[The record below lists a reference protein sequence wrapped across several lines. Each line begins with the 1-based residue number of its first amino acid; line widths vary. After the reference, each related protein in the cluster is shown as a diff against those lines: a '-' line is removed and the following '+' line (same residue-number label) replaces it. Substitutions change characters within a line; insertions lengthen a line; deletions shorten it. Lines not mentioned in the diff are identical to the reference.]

1 MWAEKL
7 SASFGSG
14 SQGVDTMSRIGRMPV
29 AIPTGVDVWLGEG
42 NFVEVKGPK
51 GTLTRTLHPR
61 IVLRQE
67 DDHVTVARQ
76 SDAKLDKS
84 LHGLSRTLLDNMI
97 VGVTTGFE
105 KQLEI
110 VWGGFRA
117 QLQDRTLTLQLG
129 HSHPIPYE
137 APEGIEFELNRSIIT
152 VRGINK
158 ELVGQTAANIRAIRK
173 PEPYKGKGIKYTT
186 ETIRRKEGKS

>member
-1 MWAEKL
+1 
-7 SASFGSG
+7 
-14 SQGVDTMSRIGRMPV
+14 MSRIGRMPV
-29 AIPTGVDVWLGEG
+29 AIPAGVDVRLGED

-67 DDHVTVARQ
+67 DDCVAVARQ

-129 HSHPIPYE
+129 HSHPITYE

-158 ELVGQTAANIRAIRK
+158 ELVGQTAADIRAIRK

>member
-1 MWAEKL
+1 
-7 SASFGSG
+7 
-14 SQGVDTMSRIGRMPV
+14 MPV
-29 AIPTGVDVWLGEG
+29 AIPASVDVRLGED
-42 NFVEVKGPK
+42 NFVEIKGPK
-51 GTLTRTLHPR
+51 GVLARTLHPR

-67 DDHVTVARQ
+67 GDKIVVSRQ

-84 LHGLSRTLLDNMI
+84 LHGLSRTLLDNMM

-117 QLQDRTLTLQLG
+117 QLQDRTLALQLG
-129 HSHPIPYE
+129 HSHPITYE
-137 APEGIEFELNRSIIT
+137 APEGIEFELNRSFVT

-186 ETIRRKEGKS
+186 EIIRRKEGKS

>member
-1 MWAEKL
+1 
-7 SASFGSG
+7 
-14 SQGVDTMSRIGRMPV
+14 MSRIGRMPV
-29 AIPTGVDVWLGEG
+29 AIPTGVDIRFGED
-42 NFVEVKGPK
+42 NFVEVKGPR

-67 DDHVTVARQ
+67 DGHVTVSRQ

-129 HSHPIPYE
+129 HSHPITYE
-137 APEGIEFELNRSIIT
+137 TPEGIEFELNRSIIT
-152 VRGINK
+152 IRGINK

>member
-1 MWAEKL
+1 
-7 SASFGSG
+7 
-14 SQGVDTMSRIGRMPV
+14 MSRIGRMPV
-29 AIPTGVDVWLGEG
+29 AIPTGVDVRLGED
-42 NFVEVKGPK
+42 NLVEVKGPR

-67 DDHVTVARQ
+67 DGHVTVSRQ
-76 SDAKLDKS
+76 SDVKLDKS

-129 HSHPIPYE
+129 HSHPITYE

-152 VRGINK
+152 IRGINK

>member
-1 MWAEKL
+1 
-7 SASFGSG
+7 
-14 SQGVDTMSRIGRMPV
+14 MSRIGRMPV
-29 AIPTGVDVWLGEG
+29 AIPAGVDVRLGED

-61 IVLRQE
+61 MVLRQE
-67 DDHVTVARQ
+67 DDHVAVARQ
-76 SDAKLDKS
+76 SETKLDKS
-84 LHGLSRTLLDNMI
+84 LHGLSRTLLDNMM

-129 HSHPIPYE
+129 HSHPITYE

>member
-1 MWAEKL
+1 
-7 SASFGSG
+7 
-14 SQGVDTMSRIGRMPV
+14 MSRIGRLPV
-29 AIPTGVDVWLGEG
+29 VIPTGVDVRFEG
-42 NFVEVKGPK
+42 NFIEVKGPK
-51 GTLTRTLHPR
+51 GTLTRAFHPR

-67 DDHVTVARQ
+67 GAQVVVSRQ

-97 VGVTTGFE
+97 MGVTIGFE

-117 QLQDRTLTLQLG
+117 QLQNRTLTLQLG
-129 HSHPIPYE
+129 HSHPITYE
-137 APEGIEFELNRSIIT
+137 APEGIEFELNRSLIT
-152 VRGINK
+152 VRGIDK

-186 ETIRRKEGKS
+186 EIIRRKEGKS

>member
-1 MWAEKL
+1 
-7 SASFGSG
+7 
-14 SQGVDTMSRIGRMPV
+14 MSRIGRIPI
-29 AIPTGVDVWLGEG
+29 AIPKDVDVWLGED
-42 NFVEVKGPK
+42 NFVEIKGPK
-51 GTLTRTLHPR
+51 GTLVRTLHPR
-61 IVLRQE
+61 IILRREREQI
-67 DDHVTVARQ
+67 TVSRQ

-117 QLQDRTLTLQLG
+117 QLQNRTLTLQLG
-129 HSHPIPYE
+129 HSHSINYE
-137 APEGIEFELNRSIIT
+137 APEGIEFELNRSLIT

-158 ELVGQTAANIRAIRK
+158 ELVGQTAANIRAVRK

-186 ETIRRKEGKS
+186 EIIRRKEGKS